1 MRDVVKMIKNGMFLS
16 ISFIKMEK
24 RHNKDI
30 TERKKF
36 WILLTECLLLVKVK
50 IFQKYIYIYIYILKH
65 ILHTH
70 NLRTNILSSFRFL
83 FIKRWSI
90 KSNLFRFYV

>member
-1 MRDVVKMIKNGMFLS
+1 MHDVVKMIKNGMFLS
-16 ISFIKMEK
+16 ILFIKMEK

-50 IFQKYIYIYIYILKH
+50 IFQKYIYIYLYIYSQTH
-65 ILHTH
+65 IT
-70 NLRTNILSSFRFL
+70 
-83 FIKRWSI
+83 
-90 KSNLFRFYV
+90 YP